1 MLKIGLTGG
10 IGVGK
15 TTVSNQFEKLGVPVI
30 DTDLI
35 AREVVSE
42 PGVLDDIE
50 KSFGADVLTPEGELD
65 RNRLREKVFS
75 SAEKR
80 IKLENI
86 LHPLIRRSVND
97 RISGLNADYCVI
109 VVPLLVETGFIDL
122 VDKVLVIDA
131 EDSDRISWVQKRSR
145 LSVPEIKR
153 IIASQSTRQQKL
165 DVADYLIVNEGS
177 IEEMQSK
184 VCELHKKIL
193 AELKNG

>member
-50 KSFGADVLTPEGELD
+50 KTFGADVLTPEGELD
-65 RNRLREKVFS
+65 RNRLRDKVFS
-75 SAEKR
+75 SAEER

-86 LHPLIRRSVND
+86 LHPLIRQSVND
-97 RISGLNADYCVI
+97 QISGLNADYCIV
-109 VVPLLVETGFIDL
+109 VVPLLIETGFIDL
-122 VDKVLVIDA
+122 VDKVIVVDA

-153 IIASQSTRQQKL
+153 IIASQSSRQQKL

-177 IEEMQSK
+177 IEEMQNK
-184 VCELHKKIL
+184 VCELHKEIL
-193 AELKNG
+193 AELKTG